1 MSLAHSSIF
10 WASYPKNNVIPPKG
24 NTISGRVNAP
34 TETVSFTI
42 NGTTYNLQTTTTER
56 DFTFQVPEGVVITD
70 LSDFLSG
77 TSVSIDLTDLDT
89 SHTTTMNNMFS
100 HATTLRSIDITGMDT
115 GNVADM
121 SYMFSSSPATT
132 LTGITNLNTGN
143 VTDMSYMFYY
153 YNGILSALD
162 LSGWDTSNV
171 TNMSNMFAQM
181 WNSRNLVL
189 HLESWDTSSVVN
201 YQNMFTQW
209 SGWTIYYD
217 STKFSSAIVQQF
229 QQGITWIDVAD

>member
-24 NTISGRVNAP
+24 NTISGS
-34 TETVSFTI
+34 VSAASESVFFTI
-42 NGTTYNLQTTTTER
+42 NGTQYELVTTEQ

-70 LSDFLSG
+70 LSGFLSG
-77 TSVSIDLTDLDT
+77 VPISIDLTDLDT
-89 SHTTTMNNMFS
+89 SHVTTMSGMFGA
-100 HATTLRSIDITGMDT
+100 ATTLRSIDITGMDT
-115 GNVADM
+115 GNVTDM
-121 SYMFSSSPATT
+121 SHMFDRSPATT

-143 VTDMSYMFYY
+143 VTDMSYMFSY
-153 YNGILSALD
+153 YNGILSVLD

-171 TNMSNMFAQM
+171 TNMEGIFGNM

-189 HLESWDTSSVVN
+189 HLESWDTSSVTN

-209 SGWTIYYD
+209 NGLTVYYD
-217 STKFSSAIVQQF
+217 STKFSSAIVQQYS
-229 QQGITWIDVAD
+229 QGITWIDVAN

>member
-1 MSLAHSSIF
+1 MSLGHTNIF
-10 WASYPKNNVIPPKG
+10 WASYPKINVIPPKG
-24 NTISGRVNAP
+24 NTISGS
-34 TETVSFTI
+34 VSAASESVYFRINQTSYELVTTI
-42 NGTTYNLQTTTTER
+42 Q

-70 LSDFLSG
+70 LSSFLSG
-77 TSVSIDLTDLDT
+77 TPISIDLTDLDT
-89 SHTTTMNNMFS
+89 SHATTMNNMFGA
-100 HATTLRSIDITGMDT
+100 ATTLRSIDITGMDT
-115 GNVADM
+115 GNVTDM
-121 SYMFSSSPATT
+121 SYMFSMSPATT
-132 LTGITNLNTGN
+132 LTGITNLNTGS

-153 YNGILSALD
+153 YNGMLSTLD

-171 TNMSNMFAQM
+171 TDMSHMFAQM

-209 SGWTIYYD
+209 NGWTIYYD